1 MADESNNSVVSDN
14 EEQKGTTIAEDLVVT
29 KYKMASE
36 ITNRV
41 LKELVEKAVP
51 GASTIQLCE
60 FGNNRLNEE
69 IGNVFKKEKKLKKGN
84 FFSNMYIG

>member
-36 ITNRV
+36 ITNR
-41 LKELVEKAVP
+41 K
-51 GASTIQLCE
+51 I
-60 FGNNRLNEE
+60 
-69 IGNVFKKEKKLKKGN
+69 
-84 FFSNMYIG
+84 